1 MTKRHVLVFSAV
13 ILSAFSL
20 LGQKTERTIVQLT
33 QQWSKLH
40 QPSKEAELASL
51 YTPVTAIY
59 GEFCVQQELQDRK
72 TQFFRR
78 VPDFRQRI
86 EGAVSVF
93 PLTDSLCSASF
104 TKVSMLGKSRSSIKS
119 RLLFRLEKD
128 GAWYLWSEND
138 LPTESKIVK
147 RCLKQYPQLKKLAT
161 EQEVI
166 KLMVLTTNEIGR
178 QLGQKGKK
186 IRNLPVRIVS
196 EDDGVYLIE
205 VQLDQSNRVAATTY
219 FVFNKIS
226 GRLFLQDRQG
236 RLQEYFDFD
245 RRLLL
250 FLYPA

>member
-1 MTKRHVLVFSAV
+1 MTKRHFLVFFAV

-20 LGQKTERTIVQLT
+20 LGQKTNRTIVQLT

-40 QPSKEAELASL
+40 QPGKEAELASL

-78 VPDFRQRI
+78 VPYFRQRI

-93 PLTDSLCSASF
+93 PLTDSLCSATF
-104 TKVSMLGKSRSSIKS
+104 TKISMLGKSRSSIKA

-138 LPTESKIVK
+138 LPTENKIVE
-147 RCLKQYPQLKKLAT
+147 RCLRQYPQLRKSAT
-161 EQEVI
+161 ELAVF
-166 KLMVLTTNEIGR
+166 KLMVLTTDEIGKK
-178 QLGQKGKK
+178 LGQKAEKVK
-186 IRNLPVRIVS
+186 DLPVRIIS
-196 EDDGVYLIE
+196 EDSGVYLIE
-205 VQLDQSNRVAATTY
+205 VQLDQSNQGATTY